1 MLFHFVSM
9 VLFTQGFVAHC
20 MLAKNAM
27 DEYLYQKFE
36 DEYKNIRPGEEV
48 KEEQVPKG
56 YYKCVDCGKVCKRLN
71 ASQKRCADCQ
81 KIHAKELERA
91 YDKKR
96 RR

>member
-1 MLFHFVSM
+1 MLM
-9 VLFTQGFVAHC
+9 LLKGAHDEL
-20 MLAKNAM
+20 MYQRFENA
-27 DEYLYQKFE
+27 
-36 DEYKNIRPGEEV
+36 YKDFRPSEKPAEV
-48 KEEQVPKG
+48 IPKG

-71 ASQKRCADCQ
+71 ASQKRCVDCQ

>member
-1 MLFHFVSM
+1 MNNFKRSEFYVVS
-9 VLFTQGFVAHC
+9 FC
-20 MLAKNAM
+20 K
-27 DEYLYQKFE
+27 Y
-36 DEYKNIRPGEEV
+36 DEYKDFRPAEKPAEV
-48 KEEQVPKG
+48 IPKG

>member
-1 MLFHFVSM
+1 MWFILNTIFAAGWLV
-9 VLFTQGFVAHC
+9 
-20 MLAKNAM
+20 KNAL
-27 DEYLYQKFE
+27 DEWTYEGFE
-36 DEYKNIRPGEEV
+36 EAYKEKPEEPEV
-48 KEEQVPKG
+48 VPKG
-56 YYKCVDCGKVCKRLN
+56 YYKCIDCGKICKRLN